1 MRFVM
6 LICNDEAVWAGLSK
20 ERADAVMS
28 EIMAWVD
35 KERAA
40 GRLVPGGQ
48 ELDSARTARTVSRG
62 PDGRPVVVDG
72 PYLELKEVVG
82 GFFLIEAADFDEA
95 VDIASG
101 WPGIAANG
109 DKVEIRPIMVR
120 E

>member
-6 LICNDEAVWAGLSK
+6 LICNDEAAWAGQSK
-20 ERADAVMS
+20 ERADAVMN

-35 KERAA
+35 KEHGG
-40 GRLVPGGQ
+40 GRLVQGGQ
-48 ELDSARTARTVSRG
+48 ELDSARTARTVTRG

-82 GFFLIEAADFDEA
+82 GFLLIEAADLDEA
-95 VDIASG
+95 VQIASG

-109 DKVEIRPIMVR
+109 DKVEVRPVMVR